1 MTQWGYEDNNDE
13 TQAGNDSELNG
24 PKALRQAYE
33 RQKAVIDS
41 LEAKVTAFME
51 REEKQQMAKVFESLG
66 VPQAAQVYNGDADP
80 EKAKAWVE
88 SMRSVFGSQGVTPGS
103 QEQAPAAPTL
113 PPSMQAQYDRFN
125 QAGQDGVPLGNV
137 EAAQAAVNDASD
149 LQGLINSFKNMNT

>member
-51 REEKQQMAKVFESLG
+51 REEKQQMADRK
-66 VPQAAQVYNGDADP
+66 
-80 EKAKAWVE
+80 
-88 SMRSVFGSQGVTPGS
+88 SVV
-103 QEQAPAAPTL
+103 
-113 PPSMQAQYDRFN
+113 
-125 QAGQDGVPLGNV
+125 
-137 EAAQAAVNDASD
+137 
-149 LQGLINSFKNMNT
+149 